1 MTTKL
6 FAICLAFK
14 FESSTKQ
21 IKYQAK
27 ILFLTITK
35 LLTITRASYCNMKTV
50 SCKLL
55 ACINSEKIP
64 NKQKQVRIRLEKL
77 MNILNQWSE
86 KTTSDEIIK
95 IKFVMKCPRLLP

>member
-14 FESSTKQ
+14 YESSTQQ

-35 LLTITRASYCNMKTV
+35 LLTITRASSCNIKTV

-55 ACINSEKIP
+55 AYINSEEIP
-64 NKQKQVRIRLEKL
+64 NKQKQVRIMLEKL
-77 MNILNQWSE
+77 MNILNQ
-86 KTTSDEIIK
+86 
-95 IKFVMKCPRLLP
+95 